1 MLPSPTTSDANGAG
15 AHGMGGPDLR
25 TALLMPTPSKSDGD
39 GGHLSSEGHQT
50 TLPGVARDLDLMPTP
65 RAGDGEKGGPNQ
77 RGSSGDLMLP
87 SAVTLLGTPTARDH
101 KGSGQGERLE
111 ESERRGQVEA
121 QVLSLD
127 LLPTPAVND
136 MGAAYTPDQWD
147 AWTERM
153 KAEHNNGN
161 GHGASLNIEAQRM
174 EMLPT
179 PSVADGTG
187 GHETRSGARSCER
200 LLPGVAKYELLPT
213 TTATDAKASGAANYT
228 TGHAGTTL
236 TDATVRQP
244 SRWGKYAAAIAR
256 WESITRPA
264 PEPTNVTD
272 GYLKMRAKRLARRD
286 KRPVGMRG
294 SLKVRRQLAARF
306 SEWMMGVPLGWITDV
321 PGVTRNEALKAAGNG
336 VVPQQGAEAL
346 RFLLAMPIGREIAD
360 AAEPDDLLELLM
372 AVGE

>member
-1 MLPSPTTSDANGAG
+1 
-15 AHGMGGPDLR
+15 
-25 TALLMPTPSKSDGD
+25 
-39 GGHLSSEGHQT
+39 
-50 TLPGVARDLDLMPTP
+50 MPTP

-87 SAVTLLGTPTARDH
+87 SAVQLLGTPTARDH

-147 AWTERM
+147 AWTARM
-153 KAEHNNGN
+153 KAAHNNGN
-161 GHGASLNIEAQRM
+161 GHGASLNIEAQRVA
-174 EMLPT
+174 ELLPT
-179 PSVADGTG
+179 PRA
-187 GHETRSGARSCER
+187 EER
-200 LLPGVAKYELLPT
+200 GQQNSQDEGMALSALMPLLPT
-213 TTATDAKASGAANYT
+213 TTTTDAKASGAADYT

-256 WESITRPA
+256 WERITRPA
-264 PEPTNVTD
+264 PEPTNITD
-272 GYLKMRAKRLARRD
+272 GYLKALAKRLARLNT
-286 KRPVGMRG
+286 KPVGMRG
-294 SLKVRRQLAARF
+294 SLKPRRQLAARF

-336 VVPQQGAEAL
+336 VVPQQAAEAL
-346 RFLLAMPIGREIAD
+346 RLLLDMPTGREIAE
-360 AAEPDDLLELLM
+360 AHEPDDLLELLM
-372 AVGE
+372 VTV

>member
-1 MLPSPTTSDANGAG
+1 MTQALAETGWGGDLLGTPRCAD
-15 AHGMGGPDLR
+15 GMKGDLR
-25 TALLMPTPSKSDGD
+25 DPESVGNPRGRLEDQIAILPT
-39 GGHLSSEGHQT
+39 L
-50 TLPGVARDLDLMPTP
+50 
-65 RAGDGEKGGPNQ
+65 RAGDDEKGGPNQ

-87 SAVTLLGTPTARDH
+87 SAVTCLPTPTSRDWKDSEIRREPHRPDDTDTLARALTDVPAA
-101 KGSGQGERLE
+101 S
-111 ESERRGQVEA
+111 
-121 QVLSLD
+121 

-136 MGAAYTPDQWD
+136 MGAAYTPEQWD

-161 GHGASLNIEAQRM
+161 GHGASLNIEAQRIDD
-174 EMLPT
+174 ELT
-179 PSVADGTG
+179 RADVFNGVWDV
-187 GHETRSGARSCER
+187 SER
-200 LLPGVAKYELLPT
+200 GVPGVDMRASLLPT
-213 TTATDAKASGAANYT
+213 TTTMDAHASGGNPDT
-228 TGHAGTTL
+228 TGTHGTTL

-256 WESITRPA
+256 WEAITRPA

-272 GYLKMRAKRLARRD
+272 GYLKARAKRLARQD

-321 PGVTRNEALKAAGNG
+321 PDITRNEALKAAGNG
-336 VVPQQGAEAL
+336 VVPQQAAEAL
-346 RFLLAMPIGREIAD
+346 RFLLDMPTGRQIAA
-360 AAEPDDLLELLM
+360 AAEPDDLLELL

>member
-1 MLPSPTTSDANGAG
+1 ML
-15 AHGMGGPDLR
+15 LR
-25 TALLMPTPSKSDGD
+25 TPNARDGEPRGTQPPEKRPAGGHQPSLADQMEHLDPACSYCGESRTPSRCDNCDAG
-39 GGHLSSEGHQT
+39 
-50 TLPGVARDLDLMPTP
+50 PT
-65 RAGDGEKGGPNQ
+65 RAQVFAGDW
-77 RGSSGDLMLP
+77 GDDF
-87 SAVTLLGTPTARDH
+87 TLLGTPTARDH

-121 QVLSLD
+121 QVLSL
-127 LLPTPAVND
+127 LPTPACND

-153 KAEHNNGN
+153 KAAHNNGN
-161 GHGASLNIEAQRM
+161 GHGPSLNIEAQRIDM
-174 EMLPT
+174 LLPT
-179 PSVADGTG
+179 PTAESDGNTP
-187 GHETRSGARSCER
+187 ETHLARK
-200 LLPGVAKYELLPT
+200 PGRTQVTNLEVMARGDLLPT
-213 TTATDAKASGAANYT
+213 TTADHKASGAADYT

-256 WESITRPA
+256 WERITRPA
-264 PEPTNVTD
+264 PEPTNVTA
-272 GYLKMRAKRLARRD
+272 GYLKARAKRLARLD

-336 VVPQQGAEAL
+336 VVPQQAAEAL
-346 RFLLAMPIGREIAD
+346 RFLLTMPTGREIAD
-360 AAEPDDLLELLM
+360 AHEPLDLLELM
-372 AVGE
+372 EVSGS